1 MAFTVYRAAAGSG
14 KTFTLVKEYL
24 RLALGAREL
33 DGFKHILAITFTN
46 KAAGEMKNRVLQA
59 LAEFSGR
66 TEGTRFTT
74 MAELLQNELN
84 LSAEELRDRSQQV
97 LTAMLHRYQQV
108 SIGTIDSFVARLAR
122 QFARELLLDQQ
133 FEIILDQEQ
142 LLDQSVNRL
151 LARLGEDPLITE
163 LLVGF
168 AQEQTEEDKSWDIS
182 RKLLEYAKLLLRDQM
197 REVLPLL
204 RELEPLAFKEE
215 RARLKEVKIVLITPI
230 QQKAQ
235 SILDRLAALDITA
248 ADLAGAEKSGLFV
261 QFKRLSDGDLDLKEG
276 IKGAI
281 KKNVWSS
288 GKASKHTKAL
298 LAAEADWLLETS
310 KSLLDLH
317 EVAQQRVALID
328 AILDKQYAMAT
339 LALLQREYE
348 AWMEE
353 NQAAPLNSLYFRI
366 ADLLAD
372 THTPFIYE
380 RLGNRYRHFLIDEF
394 QDTSVLQWQNMLPL
408 VENGLSADYDS
419 LLVGDAKQS
428 IYRWRS
434 GEAAQFVQMPLPHGG
449 GGHSAV
455 LEDAYRPETLKY
467 NYRSHKAVIDFNN
480 SYFEWIS
487 AATPGALQDFYVEL
501 AQLGGKPGGLVQVAL
516 LPGTGSADERRTERL
531 AHITALVQELTVQK
545 VPFGEMAVLVRSNK
559 LGSAV
564 AIALLEAGFPVISSD
579 SLLLSQQPAI
589 RLVMGMLQWLLDDS
603 DRVNAQACLQVLQ
616 QLSGA
621 KFGPTVQLETAV
633 EQLYG
638 ALPAERWR
646 MLPLTELVEQ
656 VLSYFKLLT
665 SSNPFVLRLLDLM
678 ADKSEKYRSLAELL
692 QWWLG
697 KGQETS
703 LHMPEQGDAIRVL
716 TYHKSKGLEFG
727 VVIVADADHW
737 QNSLNQNE
745 SWISTELSPIGTA
758 LVATDKLKAAGE
770 PFASLH
776 AEETEMTHIDY
787 VNMLYVAFTRAVGG
801 LYILGSEQNSKAS
814 KYSFSKNW
822 GLYLNSIGRH
832 AEDVFLEGTLPV
844 FDQPKPSKNLVLER
858 HHWTDW
864 RERISLQNHFE
875 GGKDSG
881 SALSLGRMTHELLS
895 ALPHKDAL
903 EAAVTGLVEAGQLS
917 AADVDLLLPAVREL
931 LQRPS
936 IARWFEPGLD
946 VRNEISILSPDGRQY
961 RPDRLVLQNQ
971 KAHVLE
977 FKTGAERPEHVQQLR
992 NYLQLLQKMG
1002 FETSG
1007 ELVYIDLELS
1017 N

>member
-24 RLALGAREL
+24 RMALGAREL
-33 DGFKHILAITFTN
+33 DGFKYILAITFTN

-66 TEGTRFTT
+66 TKGQRFDA
-74 MAELLQNELN
+74 MADLLQNELGM
-84 LSAEELRDRSQQV
+84 SPDELRERSEQV

-142 LLDQSVNRL
+142 LLNQSVSRL

-168 AQEQTEEDKSWDIS
+168 AQEQTEDDKSWDIS
-182 RKLLEYAKLLLRDQM
+182 KKLLEYAKLLLRDQM
-197 REVLPLL
+197 REILPLL
-204 RELEPLAFKEE
+204 RELEPLAFQEE
-215 RARLKEVKIVLITPI
+215 RTQLKAAKLHLLQPI
-230 QQKAQ
+230 QQQAQAILEHLKANNVDAADMANGEKSGVYSQ
-235 SILDRLAALDITA
+235 FQRLAA
-248 ADLAGAEKSGLFV
+248 
-261 QFKRLSDGDLDLKEG
+261 GDLKLNAYLAAAVD
-276 IKGAI
+276 
-281 KKNVWSS
+281 KNVWHS
-288 GKASKHTKAL
+288 GKASKETKAFL
-298 LAAEADWLLETS
+298 QAEADALSSKALALLDLLETT
-310 KSLLDLH
+310 
-317 EVAQQRVALID
+317 QQRVTLID

-366 ADLLAD
+366 ADLLTD

-408 VENGLSADYDS
+408 VENGLSAGHDS
-419 LLVGDAKQS
+419 LIVGDAKQS

-434 GEAAQFVQMPLPHGG
+434 GEAAQFVQMPKPYGG
-449 GGHSAV
+449 GVASPV
-455 LEDAYRPETLKY
+455 LEAAYQPETLKY
-467 NYRSHKAVIDFNN
+467 NFRSYKAVIDFNN
-480 SYFEWIS
+480 SYFEWLS
-487 AATPGALQDFYVEL
+487 KGTPGALQDFYIEL
-501 AQLGGKPGGLVQVAL
+501 AQLGGKAGGLVQVEL
-516 LPGTGSADERRTERL
+516 LPDAEKGEDKNEVRIQRILDLVRDLSASD
-531 AHITALVQELTVQK
+531 
-545 VPFGEMAVLVRSNK
+545 VPFGKMAVLVRGNT
-559 LGSAV
+559 LGSTIAV
-564 AIALLEAGFPVISSD
+564 ALLEAGFPVISSD
-579 SLLLSQQPAI
+579 SLLLSQQPPI

-603 DRVNAQACLQVLQ
+603 DRINAQACLQVLQ
-616 QLSGA
+616 SLSGQT
-621 KFGPTVQLETAV
+621 FSPTIQLETAV

-638 ALPAERWR
+638 PLPADVWR
-646 MLPLTELVEQ
+646 MLPLSELVEQ
-656 VLSYFKLLT
+656 VLSYFRLL
-665 SSNPFVLRLLDLM
+665 SQSNAFVLRLLDLVSE
-678 ADKSEKYRSLAELL
+678 KSEKYRSLAELM
-692 QWWLG
+692 QWWNE
-697 KGQETS
+697 KGLEAS
-703 LHMPEQGDAIRVL
+703 LSMPEKGDAIRVM

-727 VVIVADADHW
+727 VVIVADADTR
-737 QNSLNQNE
+737 NTGLNQKE

-758 LVATDKLKAAGE
+758 LVATKKLEGAGE
-770 PFASLH
+770 PFAQLH
-776 AEETEMTHIDY
+776 AEEAEMTEIDY

-801 LYILGSEQNSKAS
+801 LYILGSETASGSSKF
-814 KYSFSKNW
+814 SFSKKW
-822 GLYLNSIGRH
+822 GLYLNSLGQE
-832 AEDVFLEGTLPV
+832 ATLLYTVGNLPA
-844 FDQPKPSKNLVLER
+844 FEKPQTSQNLVLQQ
-858 HHWTDW
+858 HQWSNW
-864 RERISLQNHFE
+864 RERIALQNHFE

-895 ALPHKDAL
+895 ALPHKNAL
-903 EAAVTGLVEAGQLS
+903 ESAVTGLVASGQLS

-946 VRNEISILSPDGRQY
+946 VRNEISILSTDGQQY
-961 RPDRLVLQNQ
+961 RPDRLVLQDQ

-992 NYLQLLQKMG
+992 NYLQLLQQMG

-1007 ELVYIDLELS
+1007 ELVYIDLELT

>member
-66 TEGTRFTT
+66 TEGKRFDT
-74 MAELLQNELN
+74 MAELLQDELHLN
-84 LSAEELRDRSQQV
+84 REELRERSEQV

-142 LLDQSVNRL
+142 LLNQSVSRL

-168 AQEQTEEDKSWDIS
+168 AQEQTEDDKSWDIS
-182 RKLLEYAKLLLRDQM
+182 KKLLEYAKLLLRDQM
-197 REVLPLL
+197 REILPLL
-204 RELEPLAFKEE
+204 RELDPLAFQEE
-215 RARLKEVKIVLITPI
+215 RARLKAAKAHLLQPI
-230 QQKAQ
+230 QQQAQ
-235 SILDRLAALDITA
+235 TIIDRLTQLDVVA
-248 ADLAGAEKSGLFV
+248 SNMAGAETSGVFV
-261 QFKRLSDGDLDLKEG
+261 QIKRLAEGDLNLKKG
-276 IKGAI
+276 ITGAI
-281 KKNVWSS
+281 EKNVWHG
-288 GKASKHTKAL
+288 GKASKETKAIL
-298 LAAEADWLLETS
+298 QAEADWLS
-310 KSLLDLH
+310 SHCQVLLDLH
-317 EVAQQRVALID
+317 QHTLERITLID

-434 GEAAQFVQMPLPHGG
+434 GEAAQFVQMPLPYGG
-449 GGHSAV
+449 GMPSPV
-455 LEDAYRPETLKY
+455 LEDAYRAETLKY
-467 NYRSHKAVIDFNN
+467 NYRSYKAVIDFNN
-480 SYFEWIS
+480 SYFEWLS
-487 AATPGALQDFYVEL
+487 AGTPGALQAFYVEL
-501 AQLGGKPGGLVQVAL
+501 AQLGGKPGGLVQVEL
-516 LPGTGSADERRTERL
+516 LPEVEKGADKNEQRL
-531 AHITALVQELTVQK
+531 QRILALVGELAAAK
-545 VPFGEMAVLVRSNK
+545 VPFGELAVLVRSNK
-559 LGSAV
+559 LGSAIAV
-564 AIALLEAGFPVISSD
+564 ALLEAGFPVISSD
-579 SLLLSQQPAI
+579 SLLLSQQPHI
-589 RLVMGMLQWLLDDS
+589 RLVMGVLQWLLDES
-603 DRVNAQACLQVLQ
+603 DRVNAQACLQLLQ
-616 QLSGA
+616 SLSGQS
-621 KFGPTVQLETAV
+621 FSPGTRLEAAV

-638 ALPAERWR
+638 PMPADVWR
-646 MLPLTELVEQ
+646 MLPLSELVEQ
-656 VLSYFKLLT
+656 VLSYFRLLEE
-665 SSNPFVLRLLDLM
+665 SNAFVLRLLDLV
-678 ADKSEKYRSLAELL
+678 AEKSEKYRSLAELMV
-692 QWWLG
+692 WWHD
-697 KGQETS
+697 KGVEAS
-703 LHMPEQGDAIRVL
+703 LSMPEKGDAIRVM

-727 VVIVADADHW
+727 VVIVADADTNN
-737 QNSLNQNE
+737 NSLNQKE

-758 LVATDKLKAAGE
+758 LVSTTKLGGAGE
-770 PFASLH
+770 PFSRLH

-787 VNMLYVAFTRAVGG
+787 VNMLYVAFTRAVGA
-801 LYILGSEQNSKAS
+801 LYILGSEKAS
-814 KYSFSKNW
+814 RSSNYSFSKNW
-822 GLYLNSIGRH
+822 GLYLSSIGQE
-832 AEDVFLEGTLPV
+832 ATNLYAVGSLPT
-844 FDQPKPSKNLVLER
+844 FERPQQRQNLVLEH
-858 HHWTDW
+858 HHWSNW
-864 RERISLQNHFE
+864 RERIALQNHFE

-881 SALSLGRMTHELLS
+881 AALSLGRMTHELLS
-895 ALPHKDAL
+895 ALPHKNAL
-903 EAAVTGLVEAGQLS
+903 ESAVTGLVASGQLS
-917 AADVDLLLPAVREL
+917 HGDVDLLLPAVREL

-946 VRNEISILSPDGRQY
+946 VRNEISILDTDGQQY

-977 FKTGAERPEHVQQLR
+977 FKTGAERPEHAQQLR
-992 NYLQLLQKMG
+992 NYLQLLQQMG

-1007 ELVYIDLELS
+1007 ELVYIDLETT

>member
-46 KAAGEMKNRVLQA
+46 KAAGEMKNRALQA

-66 TEGTRFTT
+66 TEGVRFVV
-74 MAELLQNELN
+74 MGELLQTELD
-84 LSAEELRDRSQQV
+84 LTADELRDRSQQV

-142 LLDQSVNRL
+142 LLNQSVSRL

-168 AQEQTEEDKSWDIS
+168 AQEQTEDDKSWDIS
-182 RKLLEYAKLLLRDQM
+182 KKLLEYAQLLLRDQM
-197 REVLPLL
+197 RAVLPLL
-204 RELEPLAFKEE
+204 RKLDPLAFQEE
-215 RARLKEVKIVLITPI
+215 RTRLKAVKILLIQPI

-235 SILDRLAALDITA
+235 LVLDRIDGLQITA
-248 ADLAGAEKSGLFV
+248 ADMAGGEKSGV
-261 QFKRLSDGDLDLKEG
+261 YAQFKRLAQGDLVLNKG
-276 IKGAI
+276 IPSALE
-281 KKNVWSS
+281 KNQWA
-288 GKASKHTKAL
+288 ASKVSKDIKVL
-298 LAAEADWLLETS
+298 LQAEADWLSSTS
-310 KSLLDLH
+310 QSLLALH
-317 EVAQQRVALID
+317 EVAEQRVALID

-353 NQAAPLNSLYFRI
+353 NQSAPLNSLYFRI

-408 VENGLSADYDS
+408 VENGLSADHDS

-434 GEAAQFVQMPLPHGG
+434 GEAAQFVQMPLPYGG
-449 GGHSAV
+449 GQRSAV

-467 NYRSHKAVIDFNN
+467 NFRSYKAVIDFNN
-480 SYFEWIS
+480 SYFEWLS
-487 AATPGALQDFYVEL
+487 AGTGGALQAFYVEL
-501 AQLGGKPGGLVQVAL
+501 AQLGGKPGGLVQVEL
-516 LPGTGSADERRTERL
+516 LPGVGAANERRAQRL
-531 AHITALVQELTVQK
+531 EHIVSLVSKLVAQQ
-545 VPFGEMAVLVRSNK
+545 VPFGEIAVLVRNNS
-559 LGSAV
+559 LGSAT

-579 SLLLSQQPAI
+579 SLLLSQQPPI
-589 RLVMGMLQWLLDDS
+589 RLVMGMLQWLLDES

-616 QLSGA
+616 QLSGQ
-621 KFGPTVQLETAV
+621 KFSPTAQLEAAV
-633 EQLYG
+633 AELYG
-638 ALPAERWR
+638 PIPADRWR

-656 VLSYFKLLT
+656 VLSFFQLLEQ
-665 SSNPFVLRLLDLM
+665 SNPFVLRLLDLM
-678 ADKSEKYRSLAELL
+678 AEKSEKYRSLAELL
-692 QWWLG
+692 QWWFD
-697 KGQETS
+697 KGQEAS
-703 LHMPEQGDAIRVL
+703 LHMPEKGNAIRVL

-727 VVIVADADHW
+727 VVIVADADNRL
-737 QNSLNQNE
+737 NSLNQNE

-758 LVATDKLKAAGE
+758 LVATSKLQNAGE
-770 PFASLH
+770 PFASLY
-776 AEETEMTHIDY
+776 AEEAEMTQIDY
-787 VNMLYVAFTRAVGG
+787 ANMLYVAFTRAVGG
-801 LYILGSEQNSKAS
+801 LYILGSESLSKTS
-814 KYSFSKNW
+814 KHSFSKTW
-822 GLYLNSIGRH
+822 DLFLNSIGQQ
-832 AEDVFLEGTLPV
+832 AASFYSVGALPA
-844 FDQPKPSKNLVLER
+844 FDAPEQRQNLVLKN

-864 RERISLQNHFE
+864 RERIALQNHFE

-895 ALPHKDAL
+895 VLPHKDAL
-903 EAAVTGLVEAGQLS
+903 ETAIAGLVEAGQLS
-917 AADVDLLLPAVREL
+917 GADVDVLLPAVREL

-946 VRNEISILSPDGRQY
+946 VRNEISILSTDGQQY
-961 RPDRLVLQNQ
+961 RPDRLVLQGQ

-977 FKTGAERPEHVQQLR
+977 FKTGAERPEHAQQLR
-992 NYLQLLQKMG
+992 NYLQLLQQMG
-1002 FETSG
+1002 FESSG
-1007 ELVYIDLELS
+1007 ELVYIDLDLT

>member
-142 LLDQSVNRL
+142 LLNQSVNRL

-215 RARLKEVKIVLITPI
+215 RARLKEVKILLIAPI

-235 SILDRLAALDITA
+235 SILDRLAALEISP
-248 ADLAGAEKSGLFV
+248 ADLAGGEKSGLYI
-261 QFKRLSDGDLDLKEG
+261 QFKRLADGDLELKKG
-276 IKGAI
+276 ITGAI
-281 KKNVWSS
+281 EKNVWSG
-288 GKASKHTKAL
+288 GKASKPTKAL

-310 KSLLDLH
+310 KALLALH

-449 GGHSAV
+449 GGRSAV

-501 AQLGGKPGGLVQVAL
+501 AQLGGKPGGLVQVEL

-579 SLLLSQQPAI
+579 SLLLSQQPSI

-616 QLSGA
+616 QLSGT
-621 KFGPTVQLETAV
+621 KYGPTVQFEAAV

-638 ALPAERWR
+638 TLPADRWR

-665 SSNPFVLRLLDLM
+665 YSNPFVLRLLDLM

-737 QNSLNQNE
+737 QYTLNQNE

-776 AEETEMTHIDY
+776 AEETEMTQIDY

-801 LYILGSEQNSKAS
+801 LYILGSEQNSRAT

-822 GLYLNSIGRH
+822 GLYLNSIGRS
-832 AEDVFLEGTLPV
+832 AEEAFLAGTLPV
-844 FDQPKPSKNLVLER
+844 FNQPKASKNLVLER

-864 RERISLQNHFE
+864 RERIALQNHFE

-946 VRNEISILSPDGRQY
+946 VRNEISILSIDGQQY

-992 NYLQLLQKMG
+992 NYLQLLQQMG

-1007 ELVYIDLELS
+1007 ELVYIDLELT